1 MFFDRVALGLRRTQG
16 DEKRLLSSNH
26 SLSKRCPFPLSSR
39 PKRTR
44 ISCHAAP
51 DKTACAPFFKER
63 RMMFANDTTY
73 TGNPG
78 YADNNTLLKPLQFIT
93 ELSDK
98 NILTPQ

>member
-1 MFFDRVALGLRRTQG
+1 
-16 DEKRLLSSNH
+16 
-26 SLSKRCPFPLSSR
+26 
-39 PKRTR
+39 
-44 ISCHAAP
+44 
-51 DKTACAPFFKER
+51 
-63 RMMFANDTTY
+63 MMFANDTTY